1 MKSKLAIT
9 ITLSGWLLFVVWL
22 FYDYAGY
29 KGQVIRHIFYPP
41 SIHELLFHI
50 VVFIAP
56 LVSIIMGFLVNE
68 RTKLFKTAKKSEEKY
83 RDLYENAPDGYH
95 SIGHDGTILEVNNTW
110 LRMLGCERDEVIGK
124 KKLADF
130 LTEDGLK
137 TFQDTFPEFMKKGSI
152 ENLEYDLK
160 RKDGTLLPVLINAM
174 AIYDEKGNF
183 LKSRSIIRD
192 ISARVSYRKKLEH
205 SIKDWEATFDS
216 MPYGVML
223 LDRGFN
229 IIKANEYISRLTDIS
244 INELVNMKC
253 YELIHGKDKPMEGCP
268 LFKSGKVCCVETYE
282 YYETRFNKYF
292 MGYVTPIFDKEGL
305 PQRYIISL
313 VDITEIKD
321 KENKLSRS
329 HDAFFNMLKD
339 LDFSYKESK
348 KLYEGLI
355 YSFINA
361 IDAKSPWT
369 KGHSVRVTNY
379 ALAIAKEMG
388 LKDKDIETLRIAAL
402 LHDIGKI
409 GTHDL
414 ILNKNGNLDEE
425 ETALVRTHP
434 VKGEEIL
441 LPIRQLQI
449 SKLQNIFPIIRSHHE
464 GIDGKGYPDGLKGE
478 EIPLC
483 ARILHVADSFDS
495 MTSDRPYRKA
505 PGKEHAISELKK
517 YSGTQFDP
525 KVVEAFMRTLTQR
538 PSL

>member
-29 KGQVIRHIFYPP
+29 KGRLIRHIFHP
-41 SIHELLFHI
+41 SSTHELFFHI

-56 LVSIIMGFLVNE
+56 LVSTTIGFLVNE

-83 RDLYENAPDGYH
+83 RDLYENAPDGYY
-95 SIGHDGTILEVNNTW
+95 SIGPDGKILEVNNTW
-110 LRMLGCERDEVIGK
+110 LKMLGYERDEVIGK
-124 KKLADF
+124 MKLTDL
-130 LTEDGLK
+130 LTEEGQK

-152 ENLEYDLK
+152 ENLEHNLK
-160 RKDGTLLPVLINAM
+160 RKDGTLLPVLINAT
-174 AIYDEKGNF
+174 AIYDEKGDF
-183 LKSRSIIRD
+183 LKSRSIFRD
-192 ISARVSYRKKLEH
+192 ISARVSYRKKIEH
-205 SIKDWEATFDS
+205 SIKEWRATFDF
-216 MPYGVML
+216 MPYGVIL
-223 LDRGFN
+223 LDNEFN
-229 IIKANEYISRLTDIS
+229 LIKTNDYVSRLTDIP
-244 INELVNMKC
+244 IKELIGKKC
-253 YELIHGKDKPMEGCP
+253 YELLTNMNIENCP
-268 LFKSGKVCCVETYE
+268 AVKSSKTLGTEIIELYE
-282 YYETRFNKYF
+282 PKINKYF
-292 MGYVTPIFDKEGL
+292 MAYATPILDEKG
-305 PQRYIISL
+305 IIKSFVLSL
-313 VDITEIKD
+313 VDITES
-321 KENKLSRS
+321 KEKEKKIINSRN
-329 HDAFFNMLKD
+329 AFFNMLKD
-339 LDFSYKESK
+339 LDFSYKELRR
-348 KLYEGLI
+348 LYEGLI

-379 ALAIAKEMG
+379 ALAIAKEIG

-409 GTHDL
+409 GTDDL
-414 ILNKNGNLDEE
+414 ILNKNGKLNEE
-425 ETALVRTHP
+425 ETALIRAHP

-441 LPIRQLQI
+441 IPIRQLQI

-464 GIDGKGYPDGLKGE
+464 EIDGKGYPDGLKGE

-505 PGKEHAISELKK
+505 PGKEYAISTLKK
-517 YSGTQFDP
+517 HIRTQFDP
-525 KVVEAFMRTLTQR
+525 KVVEAFLRTLTQR